1 MPLIQLRSFT
11 NLPPPLISHN
21 KNNGSEAPLFCCDSF
36 PPGEAKNS
44 EDFGVHHSTGRST
57 LRRRASECD
66 LLLYSL
72 FYKQRRRMYFD

>member
-44 EDFGVHHSTGRST
+44 EDFGVHHSTSRSVAWASGRQVGDPYRTQKFLAISI
-57 LRRRASECD
+57 
-66 LLLYSL
+66 
-72 FYKQRRRMYFD
+72 Q

>member
-36 PPGEAKNS
+36 PPGEAERRTTIDCSVIFRQNS
-44 EDFGVHHSTGRST
+44 
-57 LRRRASECD
+57 
-66 LLLYSL
+66 LLP
-72 FYKQRRRMYFD
+72 FITFPA